1 MSGARAGVRGVAILG
16 SSGSIGRSTLSV
28 IGEHPERFRV
38 TSLGAYGS
46 WQTVVEQAQRHTPD
60 TVVLVDPAAAALA
73 REALRQCGSAT
84 VVESGQDALAAMVAA
99 AEVDFVMAAIVGAA
113 GLMPTLAA
121 VRAGK
126 RVLLANKESLV
137 MAGTLLMDEVRQAGA
152 ELIPIDSEH
161 NAIFQCMP
169 AGYLPGEAAPGVT
182 RIILTASGGPFRCTD
197 AADLPYVTPNQ
208 ACAHPKWKMGRKIS
222 VDSATLMNKGLE
234 VIEATLLFA
243 LPEAEV
249 DIVVHPQSLVHSF
262 VQYADG
268 SLLAQ
273 MGAPDMRTPIAQALA
288 WPGRITSGVQCL
300 DLAAIGQLDFEP
312 PDHGRFPSVGLARA
326 AARAG
331 GTAPAVLNAAN
342 EVAVQA
348 FLDRRLNFTGIAA
361 VIDQVLQ
368 HVDSSPVKSLDDVLE
383 ADATARRVAAGLI
396 EPARGAFA

>member
-1 MSGARAGVRGVAILG
+1 VSGARAGVRGVAILG